1 MSLMIDTPIF
11 REVVNSVSD
20 SDAHTSVFRVS
31 VQCLLWSVTH
41 SKGVYE
47 SKLRRLLQTGL

>member
-1 MSLMIDTPIF
+1 MSLMIDTTYF
-11 REVVNSVSD
+11 QRSSKFSD
-20 SDAHTSVFRVS
+20 AAHTSVFRVS
-31 VQCLLWSVTH
+31 VRCLLWSVTH